1 MPSGSTTPAE
11 RALALALLE
20 FPATVERTA
29 DTLQPHQLCGA
40 LHGVATTFMTFY
52 ERCPVLQAEAPTRAS
67 RLALC
72 ALTARVLTHG
82 LELLGI
88 ETPEQL

>member
-1 MPSGSTTPAE
+1 
-11 RALALALLE
+11 
-20 FPATVERTA
+20 
-29 DTLQPHQLCGA
+29 
-40 LHGVATTFMTFY
+40 
-52 ERCPVLQAEAPTRAS
+52 VLQADEPTRTS

-72 ALTARVLTHG
+72 ALTARVLAQG